1 MAFERIKRILCE
13 EFEIDEADISLSSSI
28 AEDLDLV
35 DTDLYDFVMS
45 LEDEFEA
52 ELPDEALEEIE
63 TLDDLVRFFEGK

>member
-13 EFEIDEADISLSSSI
+13 EFEIDEADISLASSI